1 MKKLTLYFL
10 SLLFFSLPV
19 CLVAAG
25 GNTSHIVEVRDNFF
39 SPGDLTINQGDTV
52 KWMNIEGVHNVN
64 GSLNDYPDNP
74 VGFFSGLAEGG
85 SWEFEFVFDQTGTYD
100 YQCDPH
106 FSVGMTGTIT
116 VLETNPYQEVNIP
129 EVRENDTDLFPVLL
143 GEMVEVSGVVYGENL
158 RPQGLQFTI
167 IDENNVGVGVFS
179 PSGNFGYTVDEGDLI
194 TIRGTVAQFNGLAQ
208 IEPDEIEFHSADNLL
223 VDPEVVTEFNESTE
237 SSLIMLENVEITN
250 PGDWPI
256 PGNAAD
262 IFVENVHGE
271 FHLRIQR
278 EVNLGNTPPSGTFD
292 LIGIGGQFTTEVPA
306 NNGYQLVPRYA
317 EDLGLEPGDSYT
329 EVSISEIR
337 ENDNNGI
344 SVLLGEQVQVTAV
357 VYGTN
362 LRQQGLQFTVID
374 ENNMG
379 VGIYRATGNL
389 DYTVNEGDLIN
400 LKGIVSEFRGL
411 TQITAEEIELLD
423 QGVDLVTPE
432 VVTELNENTESSLIK
447 LEGVE
452 IVNPMDWPEAGE
464 GADIELSANG
474 QSFLMRIQRETP
486 RANQAPSGTMNV
498 TGIGGQFT
506 NSVPA
511 DDGYQIIPR
520 YEADIEMVSAIQ
532 NLEGNMEIDVF
543 PNPTAT
549 SVRINTEEKMIDLTL
564 YDIRGMVIE
573 KVQPHSE
580 VYDLKM
586 DFLPAGNYL
595 LMVTTNNGIS
605 SIQLVRQ

>member
-10 SLLFFSLPV
+10 PLLFFSLPV
-19 CLVAAG
+19 SLVAAG
-25 GNTSHIVEVRDNFF
+25 GNTSHTVEVRNNFF
-39 SPGDLTINQGDTV
+39 SPSDLTINQGDTV
-52 KWMNIEGVHNVN
+52 KWMNIQGVHNVN

-85 SWEFEFVFDQTGTYD
+85 SWEFEFIFDQAGIYN

-106 FSVGMTGTIT
+106 FSLGMTGTIT
-116 VLETNPYQEVNIP
+116 VLETNPYQEVSIT

-208 IEPDEIEFHSADNLL
+208 IEPDEIEFHSADNPL
-223 VDPEVVTEFNESTE
+223 VDPEVVTEFNETTE

-262 IFVENVHGE
+262 IFVENMHGE

-317 EDLGLEPGDSYT
+317 EDLGLEPGDGYT

-344 SVLLGEQVQVTAV
+344 SVLLGEPVQVTAV

-374 ENNMG
+374 ENNIG
-379 VGIYRATGNL
+379 VGVFRTSGNL

-400 LKGIVSEFRGL
+400 LKGVVSEFRGF
-411 TQITAEEIELLD
+411 TQITAEEIELLE
-423 QGVDLVTPE
+423 QGVDLVTPL
-432 VVTELNENTESSLIK
+432 VVTELNESTESSLIK

-452 IVNPMDWPEAGE
+452 IVNPMDWPETGE
-464 GADIELSANG
+464 GADIELSVNG

-486 RANQAPSGTMNV
+486 RANQAPSGTLNV
-498 TGIGGQFT
+498 TGMGGQFT

-532 NLEGNMEIDVF
+532 NLEGNVEIDVF

-586 DFLPAGNYL
+586 DLLPAGYYL
-595 LMVTTNNGIS
+595 LKVTTNNGIS